1 MIALPAAP
9 RRGSSFPQVR
19 RLYRRRGAL
28 FLIKFLSKLAILGLL
43 PSSRVGVHHTCT
55 AFAPA
60 LFAAPAAPYFHLR
73 RGLLFTCTRGA
84 WLPRNRRRGAPI
96 HSMAYCHYLP
106 AVVHKMDPGI
116 LAQQSDVSCKR
127 GRLGVIMIAPAAN
140 TSKGLAKAFVSS
152 AGGKGAG
159 EPGYSGPLI
168 LRSEP
173 RRCPL
178 TCSGSRSKAQGLQ
191 LSALGYNVVTR
202 P

>member
-1 MIALPAAP
+1 MRYTVAAP
-9 RRGSSFPQVR
+9 LYSSPLGSPLLLGQSLSDTRKGGGRPLPPPFLSLPLIGSRWRNFTLGALRKNAHAEKCSRGSQ
-19 RLYRRRGAL
+19 AL
-28 FLIKFLSKLAILGLL
+28 FLRAEE
-43 PSSRVGVHHTCT
+43 R
-55 AFAPA
+55 
-60 LFAAPAAPYFHLR
+60 
-73 RGLLFTCTRGA
+73 A
-84 WLPRNRRRGAPI
+84 WLLTGGGEI
-96 HSMAYCHYLP
+96 LCTDGYCHYHLP
-106 AVVHKMDPGI
+106 AVVHKMDPSI
-116 LAQQSDVSCKR
+116 IAQQSDVRCKR
-127 GRLGVIMIAPAAN
+127 GRLGVILIAPAAH

-168 LRSEP
+168 LRPEP